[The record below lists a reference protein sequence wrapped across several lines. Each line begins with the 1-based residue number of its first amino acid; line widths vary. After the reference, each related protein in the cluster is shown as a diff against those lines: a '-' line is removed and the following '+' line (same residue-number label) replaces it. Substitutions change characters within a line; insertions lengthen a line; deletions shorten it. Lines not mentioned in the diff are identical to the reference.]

1 MAPVAEKT
9 QAAPATHKQ
18 PSRKGKKAWRKN
30 VDITELQEGVEDVR
44 DQIIQGGVLTERP
57 ADELFVTDIKGSDS
71 VQADFNKRH
80 KSLKADEIIAQRSKV
95 PAVDSRK
102 RKADGIATGSSKRNK
117 NGTFVS
123 HKDLQHL
130 RSVANSGGA
139 QTDIIKATESADHD
153 PWGMEP
159 LPQDP
164 RFSFIPEKKAKVAP
178 KTLKYAPISLAANG
192 KPFAA
197 VPKPSA
203 GKSYNPTFED
213 WDAHVT
219 KVGEREVAAERKRLQ
234 EAQEEHDRLEK
245 ALAEAARP
253 EPSTDDEYQSAYESE
268 WEGIQ
273 SEAEDSGA
281 VTKKRP
287 ERKTPSQRNK
297 IKRRKEL
304 EHKAKWD
311 KQMKKKEEQLERV
324 KEIALQLAEKER
336 LLAEQKA
343 LQPTGA
349 GAEANVDAEIND
361 EDENEVLRRRNL
373 GKHAVPDAP
382 LEVVLADELQDSL
395 RALRPEGNLLKD
407 RYRNMLL
414 NGKLET
420 RRTMQHKKPKRE
432 VTEKWSYKDWK
443 LR

>member
-1 MAPVAEKT
+1 
-9 QAAPATHKQ
+9 
-18 PSRKGKKAWRKN
+18 
-30 VDITELQEGVEDVR
+30 
-44 DQIIQGGVLTERP
+44 
-57 ADELFVTDIKGSDS
+57 
-71 VQADFNKRH
+71 
-80 KSLKADEIIAQRSKV
+80 LKADEIIAQRSKV
-95 PAVDSRK
+95 PAVDTRK
-102 RKADGIATGSSKRNK
+102 RKSDGIATGSSKRNK
-117 NGTFVS
+117 NGTYVS

-130 RSVANSGGA
+130 RSVANSAGA
-139 QTDIIKATESADHD
+139 QSDIIKATESADHD
-153 PWGMEP
+153 PWSMEP

-178 KTLKYAPISLAANG
+178 KTLKHAPISLAANG

-213 WDAHVT
+213 WEAHVT

-253 EPSTDDEYQSAYESE
+253 EPATDDEYQSAYESE

-273 SEAEDSGA
+273 SEAEDSGV

-287 ERKTPSQRNK
+287 ERKTPAQRNK

-304 EHKAKWD
+304 EQKAKWD
-311 KQMKKKEEQLERV
+311 KQMKKKEEQLARV

-343 LQPTGA
+343 LQPA
-349 GAEANVDAEIND
+349 
-361 EDENEVLRRRNL
+361 
-373 GKHAVPDAP
+373 
-382 LEVVLADELQDSL
+382 
-395 RALRPEGNLLKD
+395 
-407 RYRNMLL
+407 
-414 NGKLET
+414 
-420 RRTMQHKKPKRE
+420 
-432 VTEKWSYKDWK
+432 
-443 LR
+443 

>member
-1 MAPVAEKT
+1 M
-9 QAAPATHKQ
+9 
-18 PSRKGKKAWRKN
+18 
-30 VDITELQEGVEDVR
+30 
-44 DQIIQGGVLTERP
+44 TERP
-57 ADELFVTDIKGSDS
+57 AEDLFITDTTGSDA

-80 KSLKADEIIAQRSKV
+80 KPLKADEIIAQRSKV
-95 PAVDSRK
+95 PAVDTRK

-117 NGTFVS
+117 NGTYVS

-139 QTDIIKATESADHD
+139 QTDIIQTSDGAAYD

-159 LPQDP
+159 PPQDP
-164 RFSFIPEKKAKVAP
+164 RFSFVKEKKPKVAP
-178 KTLKYAPISLAANG
+178 KTLKHAPISLAANG

-213 WDAHVT
+213 WEAHVT
-219 KVGEREVAAERKRLQ
+219 KVGEREVEAERKRLQ
-234 EAQEEHDRLEK
+234 QAQEEAERMEK
-245 ALAEAARP
+245 ALAEAAKIDP
-253 EPSTDDEYQSAYESE
+253 PTDDEAQSAYESE

-273 SEAEDSGA
+273 SEAEDSGV

-304 EHKAKWD
+304 EHQAKWE

-336 LLAEQKA
+336 ILAEHKA
-343 LQPTGA
+343 LQPAGA
-349 GAEANVDAEIND
+349 GAEAEIEAND
-361 EDENEVLRRRNL
+361 EDESEVLRRRNL
-373 GKHAVPDAP
+373 GKNP
-382 LEVVLADELQDSL
+382 
-395 RALRPEGNLLKD
+395 
-407 RYRNMLL
+407 
-414 NGKLET
+414 
-420 RRTMQHKKPKRE
+420 
-432 VTEKWSYKDWK
+432 
-443 LR
+443 

>member
-1 MAPVAEKT
+1 
-9 QAAPATHKQ
+9 
-18 PSRKGKKAWRKN
+18 
-30 VDITELQEGVEDVR
+30 
-44 DQIIQGGVLTERP
+44 LTERP
-57 ADELFVTDIKGSDS
+57 AEELFVSDIKGADD

-80 KSLKADEIIAQRSKV
+80 KPLKANEIIAQRSKV
-95 PAVDSRK
+95 PAVDTRK
-102 RKADGIATGSSKRNK
+102 RKTDGITTGSSKRNK
-117 NGTFVS
+117 NGTYVS

-139 QTDIIKATESADHD
+139 QTDIIKATEQADHD

-178 KTLKYAPISLAANG
+178 KTMSYAPISLAANG

-213 WDAHVT
+213 WEAHVT
-219 KVGEREVAAERKRLQ
+219 KVGEREVAAERKRLE

-245 ALAEAARP
+245 ACAEAARP

-281 VTKKRP
+281 VTKRRP

-304 EHKAKWD
+304 EHQAKWD
-311 KQMKKKEEQLERV
+311 KQMKKKDAQLERV

-336 LLAEQKA
+336 LLAEAKA
-343 LQPTGA
+343 LQPASTN
-349 GAEANVDAEIND
+349 AETQDEMND
-361 EDENEVLRRRNL
+361 EDESQVLRRRIL
-373 GKHAVPDAP
+373 GRHA
-382 LEVVLADELQDSL
+382 
-395 RALRPEGNLLKD
+395 
-407 RYRNMLL
+407 
-414 NGKLET
+414 
-420 RRTMQHKKPKRE
+420 
-432 VTEKWSYKDWK
+432 
-443 LR
+443 

>member
-1 MAPVAEKT
+1 PAE
-9 QAAPATHKQ
+9 
-18 PSRKGKKAWRKN
+18 
-30 VDITELQEGVEDVR
+30 
-44 DQIIQGGVLTERP
+44 
-57 ADELFVTDIKGSDS
+57 ELFVTDVKGADSIK
-71 VQADFNKRH
+71 ADFNKRH
-80 KSLKADEIIAQRSKV
+80 KPLKADEIIAQRSKV
-95 PAVDSRK
+95 PAVDTRK
-102 RKADGIATGSSKRNK
+102 RKSDGIATGSSKRNK
-117 NGTFVS
+117 NGTYVS

-130 RSVANSGGA
+130 RSVANSAGA
-139 QTDIIKATESADHD
+139 QSDIIKATESADHD
-153 PWGMEP
+153 PWSMEP

-178 KTLKYAPISLAANG
+178 KTLKHAPISLAANG

-213 WDAHVT
+213 WEAHVT

-253 EPSTDDEYQSAYESE
+253 EPATDDEYQSAYESE

-273 SEAEDSGA
+273 SEAEDSGV

-287 ERKTPSQRNK
+287 ERKTPAQRNK

-304 EHKAKWD
+304 EQKAKWD
-311 KQMKKKEEQLERV
+311 KQMKKKEEQLARV

-343 LQPTGA
+343 LQPAET
-349 GAEANVDAEIND
+349 GAEAEAEIND
-361 EDENEVLRRRNL
+361 EDESEVLRRRTL

-407 RYRNMLL
+407 RYRNLLL
-414 NGKLET
+414 NGK
-420 RRTMQHKKPKRE
+420 M
-432 VTEKWSYKDWK
+432 
-443 LR
+443 

>member
-1 MAPVAEKT
+1 M
-9 QAAPATHKQ
+9 
-18 PSRKGKKAWRKN
+18 
-30 VDITELQEGVEDVR
+30 
-44 DQIIQGGVLTERP
+44 
-57 ADELFVTDIKGSDS
+57 
-71 VQADFNKRH
+71 
-80 KSLKADEIIAQRSKV
+80 
-95 PAVDSRK
+95 
-102 RKADGIATGSSKRNK
+102 
-117 NGTFVS
+117 
-123 HKDLQHL
+123 

-139 QTDIIKATESADHD
+139 QTDIVKATENADHD

-159 LPQDP
+159 IPQDP

-213 WDAHVT
+213 WEAHVT

-273 SEAEDSGA
+273 SEVEDSGA

-304 EHKAKWD
+304 EHQAKWD
-311 KQMKKKEEQLERV
+311 KQMKKKNEQLERV

-336 LLAEQKA
+336 LLEEQKA
-343 LQPTGA
+343 LQPATTDVA
-349 GAEANVDAEIND
+349 TEAEMND
-361 EDENEVLRRRNL
+361 EDESQVLRRRNL
-373 GKHAVPDAP
+373 GRHA
-382 LEVVLADELQDSL
+382 
-395 RALRPEGNLLKD
+395 
-407 RYRNMLL
+407 
-414 NGKLET
+414 
-420 RRTMQHKKPKRE
+420 
-432 VTEKWSYKDWK
+432 
-443 LR
+443 